1 MNNSTQDHES
11 EETREDIRAQTLVK
25 LFKREARLRQIAE
38 QSAFAFFVGDTLI
51 SRILRISGIVLLLG
65 VITIYLFSDAFAYSG
80 IWPLIAIAGF
90 IEALRANRRLDAM
103 IELQLFAEQNYPD
116 KSTQS
121 ANSSE
126 SGL

>member
-1 MNNSTQDHES
+1 MQNSRLDKES
-11 EETREDIRAQTLVK
+11 EDTSEDMRAKTLVK
-25 LFKREARLRQIAE
+25 LFKREARLRQIVE
-38 QSAFAFFVGDTLI
+38 QSAFSFIIGDTLI
-51 SRILRISGIVLLLG
+51 SRILRISGIVLILG
-65 VITIYLFSDAFAYSG
+65 VITLYLFSDAFAYSG

-126 SGL
+126 SDL

>member
-1 MNNSTQDHES
+1 MQNTRLERES
-11 EETREDIRAQTLVK
+11 AEATEDIRAKTLVK
-25 LFKREARLRQIAE
+25 LFKREARLRRIAE

-103 IELQLFAEQNYPD
+103 IELQLIAEQNYPD
-116 KSTQS
+116 KSIQS
-121 ANSSE
+121 ANP
-126 SGL
+126 SGSDL